1 MPQEAAGQPELLLI
15 INLFVFMK
23 GKERN
28 TENPSSQGYQSFSIE
43 YLRRKSGLPGPRAN
57 LGLMYSFARKASM
70 DDIYACLLV
79 NSKEQKDAKDEFV
92 LMCGIVGYCYQK
104 RKDYTEVLSEIRP
117 FASNASWRIRE
128 AVAIGIQEMVDN
140 NLPEIMDLLEPWVNG
155 TYFENRAVVAA
166 LCEPKLLKN
175 EQDIRRIF
183 RIVKKITM
191 KFLLINGKLSS
202 EQETLRKTLGYAWS
216 VLIAASPVDGR
227 PEFEKLAANTNTHIQ
242 WIVRENLR
250 KNRLLEMDK
259 LWVEKLQRKL
269 PKERI

>member
-1 MPQEAAGQPELLLI
+1 
-15 INLFVFMK
+15 MK
-23 GKERN
+23 RNNQN
-28 TENPSSQGYQSFSIE
+28 TEKHNSQRNQSFSID

-79 NSKEQKDAKDEFV
+79 NSKEQKDPQDEFV
-92 LMCGIVGYCYQK
+92 LMCGIVGYCFQK
-104 RKDYTEVLSEIRP
+104 RKEYAEVLAEIRP
-117 FASNASWRIRE
+117 FASSPSWRIRE

-140 NLPEIMDLLEPWVNG
+140 NLPEIMNLLETWVNG

-175 EQDIRRIF
+175 EEDIRRIF

-191 KFLLINGKLSS
+191 KFLLINGKLTN
-202 EQETLRKTLGYAWS
+202 EQESLRKTLGYAWS
-216 VLIAASPVDGR
+216 ILIAASPVDGR
-227 PEFEKLAANTNTHIQ
+227 PEFEKLATNTNQHIQ

-259 LWVEKLQRKL
+259 LWVEKLLRKL
-269 PKERI
+269 PKDRI

>member
-1 MPQEAAGQPELLLI
+1 
-15 INLFVFMK
+15 MK
-23 GKERN
+23 GKEHTSDNRN
-28 TENPSSQGYQSFSIE
+28 PQGNNSFSLD

-79 NSKEQKDAKDEFV
+79 NSKEQKDPQDEFV

-104 RKDYTEVLSEIRP
+104 RKEYPEVLAEIRP
-117 FASNASWRIRE
+117 FASSQSWRIRE

-140 NLPEIMDLLEPWVNG
+140 NLQNIMDILEPWVNG
-155 TYFENRAVVAA
+155 TFYENRAVVAA

-175 EQDIRRIF
+175 EEDIRRVF
-183 RIVKKITM
+183 RIVRKITM
-191 KFLLINGKLSS
+191 KFLLINGKLSG
-202 EQETLRKTLGYAWS
+202 EQETLQKTLGYAWS
-216 VLIAASPVDGR
+216 VLVAASPVDGR
-227 PEFEKLAANTNTHIQ
+227 PEFEKLAANTNPHIQ

-269 PKERI
+269 AMKRT